1 MQTPDE
7 PPLPGDFDAL
17 LELVAHDAD
26 AARARRAFV
35 AAAKVCGLSAAMP
48 RYDDLV
54 RFDQLEPLQ
63 ARLARA
69 LAWEPFVGGGFGI
82 PASRRLLRRW
92 LGVDP
97 PGVLE
102 REMTITRDGVEV
114 TLPLWQL
121 WRGAPVAELEHNQGI
136 PDFMAEALAP
146 AELIEAAAE
155 SVLEPYGIR
164 GFPLEAR
171 LRKTLDEHG
180 AEAADWAEGFA
191 DLLVTLRSPDSPRS
205 RDDARGYGMLGIYDW
220 DTLGQLVLVPIV
232 KAGRALAPRWD
243 VLVPFAGSK
252 LFVRTVLAALPP
264 ERAEAIVYHRLM
276 TDWGS
281 GGEKALNGFTS
292 GLVVLDLVPSVRVTQ
307 ILSAKLK
314 NNRSHFKRQMPTIKA
329 RLDALAAEH
338 PGVAEG
344 LKPRRAKKPA
354 AP

>member
-1 MQTPDE
+1 MEPADE
-7 PPLPGDFDAL
+7 TPLPDDFDAL
-17 LELVAHDAD
+17 LELIRTDAD
-26 AARARRAFV
+26 PARVRRAF
-35 AAAKVCGLSAAMP
+35 AAAAAVCGLSARWP
-48 RYDDLV
+48 RYVELV
-54 RFDQLEPLQ
+54 RLDQLDPDQ

-69 LAWEPFVGGGFGI
+69 LDREPFVGGGFGI

-102 REMTITRDGVEV
+102 RAMTITRDGAEV
-114 TLPLWQL
+114 TGPMWQL
-121 WRGAPVAELEHNQGI
+121 WRDAPIAELEHNQGI
-136 PDFMAEALAP
+136 PEFMAETLAP

-171 LRKTLDEHG
+171 LRKALDEHG

-205 RDDARGYGMLGIYDW
+205 RDDAVGYGMLGIYDW
-220 DTLGQLVLVPIV
+220 DALGQLVLVPLV

-264 ERAEAIVYHRLM
+264 ERAEAVVYHRLM

-344 LKPRRAKKPA
+344 LKPRRAKRSA